1 MTSAS
6 NCGSHEITFSRHP
19 PTPRHEEVQQLKL
32 MTVVT
37 IDGGGGGDGQ
47 AALCQHLFLA
57 ACPRWAVGAAGSSSR
72 CANSCLNFIF
82 WLGWVKVKTYDGD
95 NGDGEINL
103 LYQALV
109 IPLV

>member
-1 MTSAS
+1 MVVVVEMA
-6 NCGSHEITFSRHP
+6 
-19 PTPRHEEVQQLKL
+19 KL
-32 MTVVT
+32 HFAN
-37 IDGGGGGDGQ
+37 IF
-47 AALCQHLFLA
+47 FLA